1 MNKFVSAFERVSL
14 RAKLTALSI
23 ALIGVL
29 LGVTS
34 LGTVAVLRTYLQQSQ
49 DTVLTA
55 AAQSLSTENAVDI
68 RPRMALGLVDL
79 PNLPTDYF
87 IAFVDNEGTINLSLS
102 SSTNPRPDVLN
113 VSSLNLPTVVST
125 RGLPFEIDRSGK
137 LSRDNDGPGWRII
150 ALPLRD
156 MSGSVV
162 VALPTGTNNGVI
174 SQYRNIGLAFSVML
188 LLLSGVAVFWT
199 ITRSL
204 RPLKEVER
212 TAAAVAAGDISK
224 RLMEHEGT
232 TEIARINR
240 SLNTMLSS
248 IEGAMGER
256 GRALDQM
263 RRFIADASHELRTP
277 LVAVRGY
284 AELYRMGALKD
295 KAKLDDA
302 MERIESE
309 AIRMSGLVENL
320 LALARLEEH
329 QKLEK
334 TKIDFLQVC
343 LDAIKDA
350 AAANPNLK
358 FKLVTLGGENY
369 AGEPLQLNAE
379 LNSIKQIL
387 VNLLSNASRFAGKD
401 NNVELAVG
409 QDGANTVFEVRDH
422 GEGIPVELRTKV
434 FERFYRA
441 DNSRNRETGGNGLG
455 LAIVKAMVEAH
466 GGTIEALETPGGGA
480 TFRVAIPNS

>member
-1 MNKFVSAFERVSL
+1 MSAFERVSL

-23 ALIGVL
+23 ALIGLL

-55 AAQSLSTENAVDI
+55 AAQSLHTENAVDI

-87 IAFVDNEGTINLSLS
+87 IAFVDNTGVINLSLS

-125 RGLPFEIDRSGK
+125 RGLPFEIDQSGK
-137 LSRDNDGPGWRII
+137 LSRDNDGPGWRMI
-150 ALPLRD
+150 AVPLSD
-156 MSGSVV
+156 MSGSVI

-174 SQYRNIGLAFSVML
+174 SQYRNIGLAFSLML

-212 TAAAVAAGDISK
+212 TASAVAAGDISK

-240 SLNTMLSS
+240 SLNTMLGS
-248 IEGAMGER
+248 IEDAMSER

-302 MERIESE
+302 MSRIESE
-309 AIRMSGLVENL
+309 ALRMSGLVENL

-329 QKLEK
+329 KKLEK
-334 TKIDFLQVC
+334 SDVDLLQLC
-343 LDAIKDA
+343 LDSIKDA
-350 AAANPNLK
+350 AAANPSLK
-358 FKLVTLGGENY
+358 FKLVNLQGE
-369 AGEPLQLNAE
+369 AFVADPPHVKAE
-379 LNSIKQIL
+379 LNSVKQIL
-387 VNLLSNASRFAGKD
+387 VNLLSNASRFAGEDKTVD
-401 NNVELAVG
+401 VALG
-409 QDGANTVFEVRDH
+409 QDKTSVIIEVRDH
-422 GEGIPVELRTKV
+422 GEGIPSALRHKV

-455 LAIVKAMVEAH
+455 LAIVKAMVDAH
-466 GGTIEALETPGGGA
+466 SGTIEALETPGGGA
-480 TFRVAIPNS
+480 TFRVTLPNG